1 MKKFGR
7 NHPAKH
13 ALENIWNARSYDE
26 VMTKMESLKNIYPED
41 AKLHHWLDR
50 KRKAWILGGLCPGVS
65 KIPILW
71 WDMARKHTGLSESSH
86 FQDNNVTGRKNN
98 LLAAVLK

>member
-13 ALENIWNARSYDE
+13 ALENIWNARSY
-26 VMTKMESLKNIYPED
+26 
-41 AKLHHWLDR
+41 HWLDR
-50 KRKAWILGGLCPGVS
+50 KQKAWILGGLCPGVS